1 MSLNVIWDSSTIL
14 HFILDAITAACSSR
28 IGMIKTLEFYGA
40 NRDFPI
46 MNEIFMSLPSMIRKY
61 AHVSYSNGDESVKIC
76 NSTMSPLCSLKP

>member
-61 AHVSYSNGDESVKIC
+61 AHVPYANCYKSVRIC